1 MVYNWIKDKIPTLS
15 IVKQRDNGDILI
27 VCNNDLEIL
36 YFNQTSKDIISMID
50 GTRTIDEIKR
60 IMLSRYD
67 VGEELLELDLIDVIR
82 DMQWKKIV
90 YLR

>member
-36 YFNQTSKDIISMID
+36 YFNQTSKDIISLIN

>member
-36 YFNQTSKDIISMID
+36 YFNQTSKDIISLIN

-60 IMLSRYD
+60 IM
-67 VGEELLELDLIDVIR
+67 
-82 DMQWKKIV
+82 
-90 YLR
+90 

>member
-27 VCNNDLEIL
+27 VCNNGLEIL
-36 YFNQTSKDIISMID
+36 YFNQTSKDIISLIN

>member
-36 YFNQTSKDIISMID
+36 YFNQTSKDIISMIN

>member
-15 IVKQRDNGDILI
+15 IVKQRDNGNILI

-36 YFNQTSKDIISMID
+36 YFNQTSKDIISLIN

>member
-27 VCNNDLEIL
+27 VCNHDLEIL

-60 IMLSRYD
+60 IMLSGYD